1 MPKHTLLLFLLCST
15 LMAATYSNAQ
25 SYTLQHLGV
34 EDGLSNNYVRDIVQ
48 DEQGFVWIA
57 TEAGLYRFDGCKFTT
72 YKSNNSG
79 LSNNTINTLFYDKTS
94 N

>member
-57 TEAGLYRFDGCKFTT
+57 TEAGL
-72 YKSNNSG
+72 
-79 LSNNTINTLFYDKTS
+79 
-94 N
+94 